1 MPKVLFFPLLQIPSG
16 HHQVISSLSEQFNQS
31 DLSIQYESVELL
43 SSTNKQLELLIS
55 SVYLRWIKLFPSFYH
70 YLYERSVYR
79 SLEQEKRFI
88 HYEWLFLNSMR
99 NLIEQHQPD
108 FIICSHAL
116 PSYLAS
122 TLKRSG
128 ECSATIINV
137 YTDFFIHHIWGT
149 DMVDAHLIS
158 LPPMRE
164 YLLNKGV
171 KEEAIFQTGIPIHPE
186 FENVL
191 QKAERTKEYKVLVSG
206 GSLGVGKIEDLLS
219 YLPIHGKIHYY
230 VLCGSNTKLYT
241 KLIAQNHPRIIPFP
255 YIKSKKKMNVIYHS
269 VDAILS
275 KPGGITISECLSKR
289 LPIFVYDHLPGQE
302 KINVDVLLNQ
312 DLIFYLP
319 LDKFSQSFEEELLDK
334 LNSRDFAKS
343 HSKKMEQYH
352 NGLDK
357 ITVVDLIKQFSS

>member
-16 HHQVISSLSEQFNQS
+16 HHQVISSLSEQFDQS

-70 YLYERSVYR
+70 FLYEKSVYQ
-79 SLEQEKRFI
+79 SLDQEKRFI
-88 HYEWLFLNSMR
+88 HYEWLFLYSMR
-99 NLIEQHQPD
+99 KLIQQHQPD

-122 TLKRSG
+122 RLKRNG

-149 DMVDAHLIS
+149 TMVDAHLIS

-171 KEEAIFQTGIPIHPE
+171 KEQAIFQTGIPIHPE
-186 FENVL
+186 FQNMHE
-191 QKAERTKEYKVLVSG
+191 KPKPTKEYKVLVSG
-206 GSLGVGKIEDLLS
+206 GSLGVGKIEHLLS
-219 YLPIHGKIHYY
+219 DLPVQGKIHYY

-241 KLIAQNHPRIIPFP
+241 KLIAQDHPRIIPFP
-255 YIKSKKKMNVIYHS
+255 YIKSKKKMNAIYHS

-275 KPGGITISECLSKR
+275 KPGGITISECLLKR

-302 KINVDVLLNQ
+302 KINVDVLVEQ
-312 DLIFYLP
+312 ELISYLP
-319 LDKFSQSFEEELLDK
+319 LSDHSHSFEKTLLDK
-334 LNSRDFAKS
+334 LNSKDFAES
-343 HSKKMEQYH
+343 HLKRMEQYH
-352 NGLDK
+352 NGLDRV
-357 ITVVDLIKQFSS
+357 TVVDLIRQFLS